1 VWAVGAVTSPSTRG
15 SGDSGDDDRFARWQD
30 ITRRSLDF
38 VNNVLIVLTS
48 GLIAVVLNEAAS
60 TTTVASLHRWQLV
73 CAGTAVI
80 LLGVSVAAGV
90 FTAANRLQ
98 SGRLTARRL
107 RIGMLYRGITS
118 AERDA
123 DGEAYRKIAGIFRT
137 AASALGDAS
146 RAWDAAGSADRA
158 AQARN
163 DATQAGACVGQTNE
177 TAGALLFPVKEQV
190 DRAAERT
197 RIADLARQAAEQ
209 ARRAA
214 LEAAEAAAGA
224 ERTAAGAE
232 DEAGETAREAATN
245 ADRAAEQ
252 GQQIA
257 AEPATDGKSWD
268 ERALARLIRSL
279 AGLESLTRPT
289 IKSAAERCLAKDR
302 PGVVRDNGAIEGLK
316 QALREW
322 SDGADNRT
330 WWLVRIQLWSFLLGS
345 AFFAAVPIWILLSA
359 T

>member
-1 VWAVGAVTSPSTRG
+1 VWAVGAVTSPSRSTRG

-60 TTTVASLHRWQLV
+60 STTVASLHRWQLV

-80 LLGVSVAAGV
+80 LLGVSVATGV

-123 DGEAYRKIAGIFRT
+123 D
-137 AASALGDAS
+137 
-146 RAWDAAGSADRA
+146 
-158 AQARN
+158 
-163 DATQAGACVGQTNE
+163 
-177 TAGALLFPVKEQV
+177 
-190 DRAAERT
+190 
-197 RIADLARQAAEQ
+197 AEQ
-209 ARRAA
+209 APSAA
-214 LEAAEAAAGA
+214 LEAAEATG
-224 ERTAAGAE
+224 G
-232 DEAGETAREAATN
+232 

-252 GQQIA
+252 GEQIA
-257 AEPATDGKSWD
+257 AEPPTDGKSWD
-268 ERALARLIRSL
+268 ERALTRLIQGL

-289 IKSAAERCLAKDR
+289 IRSAAERCLAKDR

-316 QALREW
+316 QVLREW

-330 WWLVRIQLWSFLLGS
+330 WWLIRIQLWSFLLGS